1 VTCKATPSVDVSQLA
16 GQCQIV
22 VQAGN
27 IAAWVGDGRAVTA
40 KGVLRR
46 SDLPA
51 VASALDV
58 EIPGRVVSAAH
69 VMAVHRPWIVAEAAG
84 MITVGAA
91 GAFAVPDARRDPLE
105 VWLRGLEAV
114 LRAESRDRR
123 RRGAAVVCPALLAV
137 LADGRS
143 RDRRKVAEAV
153 FELLESSSPENLVSI
168 GRWSFGEGPV
178 DIALRV
184 LCEFGAVDDGL
195 RLTPL
200 GRWAQCQ
207 MQARLVA
214 PISAELD
221 ADDMLR
227 RLAASSAE
235 DAWVR
240 ARLWL
245 ASRSPVDAAAQLL
258 RAAGGASASE
268 RMAAVDIVSG
278 LGGGALPAWQE
289 ALDIPDLAIH
299 ARVFLAGLGQDLQLD
314 DAQERWLTVEHALAE
329 LDRSGVEEAYLT
341 VRDGAGMEAV
351 RQSGHPGA
359 AALHDALSRFVASG
373 GGRLRLYQL
382 KISLSGFRPAVWR
395 RVLVPAD
402 ASLGLLHRVIQVVM
416 GWDGDHLHAFIAD
429 GMRYSDPSYNLEDD
443 GDEDAVRL
451 TKALPRAGTRMA
463 YVYDFGDN
471 WRHDLVLEAI
481 LDHDDSTAYPICVS
495 GRGDAPVEDWAPERP
510 EEPSPFDRDEIN
522 RRLAGLIRRG
532 R

>member
-1 VTCKATPSVDVSQLA
+1 MRRKATPAIDVSRLA

-22 VQAGN
+22 AQAGR
-27 IAAWVGDGRAVTA
+27 IAAWVGDGRVVTA
-40 KGVLRR
+40 KGVPRR
-46 SDLPA
+46 SDLSA

-58 EIPGRVVSAAH
+58 EIPGHVVSAAH
-69 VMAVHRPWIVAEAAG
+69 VKAIHRPWIVAEAAG
-84 MITVGAA
+84 MITIGA
-91 GAFAVPDARRDPLE
+91 GRAVAASSVRRDPLE

-114 LRAESRDRR
+114 LCAESTDRR
-123 RRGAAVVCPALLAV
+123 RRGAAVVCPGLLAV

-143 RDRRKVAEAV
+143 RDRRKLEDAV

-207 MQARLVA
+207 MQARLAA
-214 PISAELD
+214 PIGAELD
-221 ADDMLR
+221 ADDLLR
-227 RLAASSAE
+227 RLAASSVE
-235 DAWVR
+235 EAWVR
-240 ARLWL
+240 AQPWL

-278 LGGGALPAWQE
+278 LGGDALPAWQE
-289 ALDIPDLAIH
+289 ALHIPDLALH
-299 ARVFLAGLGQDLQLD
+299 ARVVVAGPGQDLQLD
-314 DAQERWLTVEHALAE
+314 DAQERWLTVEYGLAA
-329 LDRSGVEEAYLT
+329 LDRSGIEEAYFT
-341 VRDGAGMEAV
+341 VQEGAGMEAV
-351 RQSGHPGA
+351 QQSGHPGA
-359 AALHDALSRFVASG
+359 AALHDALSSFVASG
-373 GGRLRLYQL
+373 GGRLRVYQL

-395 RVLVPAD
+395 RVVVPAG

-416 GWDGDHLHAFIAD
+416 GWDDDHLHAFTAD

-451 TKALPRAGTRMA
+451 AKALPKAGTRMA

-471 WRHDLVLEAI
+471 WRHDIVLEAI
-481 LDHDDSTAYPICVS
+481 LDHDDSTAHPICVS
-495 GRGDAPVEDWAPERP
+495 GRGDAPVEDWDPELP
-510 EEPSPFDRDEIN
+510 QELSPFDRDDVN
-522 RRLAGLIRRG
+522 RRLGGLIRRG

>member
-1 VTCKATPSVDVSQLA
+1 VRREATAAVEVSQLA
-16 GQCQIV
+16 GQCHIV
-22 VQAGN
+22 AQAGR

-40 KGVLRR
+40 KGVPRR
-46 SDLPA
+46 SDLSA

-58 EIPGRVVSAAH
+58 EIPGHVVSAAH
-69 VMAVHRPWIVAEAAG
+69 VKAIHRPWIVAEAAG
-84 MITVGAA
+84 LITVGAA
-91 GAFAVPDARRDPLE
+91 RAVAAPDPGRDPLE

-114 LRAESRDRR
+114 LRAESKDRR
-123 RRGAAVVCPALLAV
+123 RRGAAVVCPGLLAV

-143 RDRRKVAEAV
+143 RDRRRLEDAV

-168 GRWSFGEGPV
+168 GRWSFAEGPV

-207 MQARLVA
+207 MQGRLVA
-214 PISAELD
+214 PISADLD
-221 ADDMLR
+221 AADLLR
-227 RLAASSAE
+227 RLAASSE
-235 DAWVR
+235 EEAWVQVQP
-240 ARLWL
+240 WL
-245 ASRSPVDAAAQLL
+245 ARRSPVDAAAQLL

-278 LGGGALPAWQE
+278 LGSDALPAWQE
-289 ALDIPDLAIH
+289 ALDIPDMALH
-299 ARVFLAGLGQDLQLD
+299 AQVVLAGPDQDLQLD
-314 DAQERWLTVEHALAE
+314 DAQERWLTVEYGLAA
-329 LDRSGVEEAYLT
+329 LDRSGTEEAYFT
-341 VRDGAGMEAV
+341 VQEGVGMEAI
-351 RQSGHPGA
+351 RPSGHPGA

-382 KISLSGFRPAVWR
+382 KITLSGFRPAVWR
-395 RVLVPAD
+395 RVLVPAG

-416 GWDGDHLHAFIAD
+416 GWDDDHLHAFTAD

-451 TKALPRAGTRMA
+451 AKALPRPGTRMA

-471 WRHDLVLEAI
+471 WRHDIVLEAI
-481 LDHDDSTAYPICVS
+481 LDHDDSTAYPICVT
-495 GRGDAPVEDWAPERP
+495 GRGDAPAEDWNPEFP
-510 EEPSPFDRDEIN
+510 EEPSPFDRDDIN